1 MENTTVIV
9 YRLGAGCD
17 LSDVEEGKT
26 YQAKVQG
33 FATFG
38 MFAQIND
45 RIKGLVHKSNIKAEH
60 KERDPILVR
69 VRQIRPNGN
78 IDLEEVLLQVYQVQ
92 AVDRKSTTVNIADLR
107 DKVGKTVAIE
117 GEISQIKQTS
127 GPTIFTIV
135 DETGTQN
142 AAAFIEAGVRAYPEA
157 ELDNIVKIIGEV
169 MMRNNQLQIEVDSLS
184 VLTDEDADA
193 VKLRIEKA
201 LDVRSEPE
209 NIPLLVKSDVLEKLA
224 LR

>member
-1 MENTTVIV
+1 VIV

-17 LSDVEEGKT
+17 LSDIEEGKV

-38 MFAQIND
+38 MFAQMND
-45 RIKGLVHKSNIKAEH
+45 RIKGLVHKSNVKAEH

-78 IDLEEVLLQVYQVQ
+78 IDLEEVVIQVYQVQ
-92 AVDRKSTTVNIADLR
+92 TVDRKSTTVSIADLTN
-107 DKVGKTVAIE
+107 KVGKTVAIE
-117 GEISQIKQTS
+117 GEIAQIKQTS

-142 AAAFIEAGVRAYPEA
+142 AAAFIEAGVRAYRKP
-157 ELDNIVKIIGEV
+157 
-169 MMRNNQLQIEVDSLS
+169 SLTI
-184 VLTDEDADA
+184 L
-193 VKLRIEKA
+193 
-201 LDVRSEPE
+201 
-209 NIPLLVKSDVLEKLA
+209 
-224 LR
+224 

>member
-1 MENTTVIV
+1 MENKDVIV

-17 LSDVEEGKT
+17 LSDVEEGKI

-78 IDLEEVLLQVYQVQ
+78 IDLEEVLVQVYQVQ
-92 AVDRKSTTVNIADLR
+92 TVDRKSTTVNI
-107 DKVGKTVAIE
+107 
-117 GEISQIKQTS
+117 
-127 GPTIFTIV
+127 
-135 DETGTQN
+135 
-142 AAAFIEAGVRAYPEA
+142 
-157 ELDNIVKIIGEV
+157 
-169 MMRNNQLQIEVDSLS
+169 
-184 VLTDEDADA
+184 
-193 VKLRIEKA
+193 
-201 LDVRSEPE
+201 
-209 NIPLLVKSDVLEKLA
+209 
-224 LR
+224 